1 MKPNPGM
8 IIEACDMFNV
18 DSSECVMIGDA
29 LRDLQAAAA
38 AGVTSRILVETGYG
52 KGIMQGRSAPNIELS
67 RINSKAEYNAGD
79 IPGIDTPTE
88 LPFLYARNLD
98 ASVNHLLKS

>member
-8 IIEACDMFNV
+8 ISEACEMFSV
-18 DSSECVMIGDA
+18 DVSECLMIGDA

-38 AGVTSRILVETGYG
+38 AGVTTRILVETGYG
-52 KGIMQGRSAPNIELS
+52 KSIMQGRSAPNEDFAQIKS
-67 RINSKAEYNAGD
+67 RLEYNAGD
-79 IPGIDTPTE
+79 CAETDIPKE

-98 ASVNHLLKS
+98 ASVNYLLKS